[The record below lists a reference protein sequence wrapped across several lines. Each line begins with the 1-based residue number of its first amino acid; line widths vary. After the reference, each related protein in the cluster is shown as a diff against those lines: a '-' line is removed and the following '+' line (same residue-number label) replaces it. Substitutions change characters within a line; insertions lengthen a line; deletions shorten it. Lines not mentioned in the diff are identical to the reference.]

1 MNYLVGDIGNT
12 LTKICL
18 VGKNSKIIKE
28 YSIETQE
35 LFVKIN
41 MYKFF
46 NRILKKKNK

>member
-18 VGKNSKIIKE
+18 VSKNSKIIKE
-28 YSIETQE
+28 YSIETQK
-35 LFVKIN
+35 LFVKTN

-46 NRILKKKNK
+46 NGILKKK